1 MSKQT
6 EILQGAEACVRG
18 ALKAGI
24 GFFAGYPI
32 TPSTEIAELFS
43 TVLAREEEI
52 FIQMEDEIAS
62 ITAIIGASLAG
73 KKSMTATSGPGFSL
87 MQEGLGYAAMVEVPL
102 VIVNVQRGGPSTGL
116 PTKVAQGDVMQ
127 SRWGSHGDHPMI
139 VLSPSSVQELYEMTI
154 QAFNLS
160 EKYRTPVVILTTETI
175 VHMREK
181 VEIDPQDNIRIINR
195 LLPDLKPGDSYLS
208 YGKFVDDVPVIGNI
222 GDGLGTSVT
231 GLIHME
237 NGFQSADYE
246 VADRLIRRIHRKIE
260 KHTSELFEVEIINP
274 NAEIMF
280 ISYGVASRTVKSLLY
295 TDHPGIGLI
304 RPKTLFPIDPI
315 KIQDATKNA
324 KKIIV
329 SELNLGQYV
338 YEMQRILPNKKVH
351 LMEKIGGELI
361 PPKEMLRRIEDIHD

>member
-1 MSKQT
+1 MSKHK
-6 EILQGAEACVRG
+6 EILQGAEACVKG
-18 ALKAGI
+18 AIKAGI

-43 TVLAREEEI
+43 TELAREEEI

-87 MQEGLGYAAMVEVPL
+87 MQEGLGYATIAEVPI
-102 VIVNVQRGGPSTGL
+102 VVVNVQRGGPSTGL
-116 PTKVAQGDVMQ
+116 PTKVSQGDVMQ
-127 SRWGSHGDHPMI
+127 SRWGSHGDHPVI

-154 QAFNLS
+154 QAFNLA
-160 EKYRTPVVILTTETI
+160 EKYRNPVVILTTETV

-181 VEIDPQDNIRIINR
+181 VEIDSQQEVEIVNR
-195 LLPDLKPGDSYLS
+195 LLPTFKPGDSYLP
-208 YGKFVDDVPVIGNI
+208 YGKFSDDVPIMGNV

-246 VADRLIRRIHRKIE
+246 VADRLVRRIHRKIE
-260 KHTSELFEVEIINP
+260 KHASDLFDVEILNP
-274 NAEIMF
+274 DAETMF
-280 ISYGVASRTVKSLLY
+280 ISYGVASRTVKSLIY
-295 TDHPGIGLI
+295 SDHPEIGLV
-304 RPKTLFPIDPI
+304 RPKTLFPIDPK

-324 KKIIV
+324 KQIIV
-329 SELNLGQYV
+329 TELNLGQYF
-338 YEMQRILPNKKVH
+338 YEMQRILPNKKIH
-351 LMEKIGGELI
+351 LIEKIGGELI
-361 PPKEMLRRIEDIHD
+361 PPKEMLRRIEELHD

>member
-160 EKYRTPVVILTTETI
+160 ERYRTPVVILTTETI

-181 VEIDPQDNIRIINR
+181 VEIDPHENIRIINR

-208 YGKFVDDVPVIGNI
+208 YGRFVDDVPVIGNI

-260 KHTSELFEVEIINP
+260 KHSSELYDVEIINP
-274 NAEIMF
+274 EAEIMF
-280 ISYGVASRTVKSLLY
+280 ISYGVASRTVKSLIY
-295 TDHPGIGLI
+295 SDHPDIGLI

-315 KIQDATKNA
+315 KIQNATRNA

-329 SELNLGQYV
+329 TELNLGQYV
-338 YEMQRILPNKKVH
+338 FEMQRILPDKKVH

>member
-32 TPSTEIAELFS
+32 TPSTEIAELLS
-43 TVLAREEEI
+43 TVLAREEKI

-62 ITAIIGASLAG
+62 VTAIIGASLAG

-87 MQEGLGYAAMVEVPL
+87 MQEGLGYAAMVEVPI

-127 SRWGSHGDHPMI
+127 SRWGSHGDHPII

-160 EKYRTPVVILTTETI
+160 EKYRTPVIILTTETI

-181 VEIDPQDNIRIINR
+181 IEIDPHENVTIINR
-195 LLPDLKPGDSYLS
+195 ILPDLKPGDSYLS
-208 YGKFVDDVPVIGNI
+208 YGKFIDDVPIIGNI

-260 KHTSELFEVEIINP
+260 KHTSELYEVEIINP
-274 NAEIMF
+274 DAEIMF

-295 TDHPGIGLI
+295 SDHPEIGLI
-304 RPKTLFPIDPI
+304 RPKILFPIDPI
-315 KIQDATKNA
+315 KIQNATRNA

-329 SELNLGQYV
+329 TELNLGQYV
-338 YEMQRILPNKKVH
+338 YEMQRILPDKKVH